1 MPDAVPLCATV
12 IVLFCLAYFT
22 MASIPFLFVRLDIP
36 EVWRLFR
43 GLFNVYFRVVA
54 VVALAATAA
63 FAISGHP
70 AVMAAMLLF
79 AATVMVARKTVLER
93 LDRQQTAWQSGDA
106 AAMRRL
112 RTIHWGAM
120 LVNIAILATV
130 AGTVPFIL

>member
-1 MPDAVPLCATV
+1 MPDAAPLCATI

-43 GLFNVYFRVVA
+43 GLFNVYFRVVG

-63 FAISGHP
+63 FATSGHP
-70 AVMAAMLLF
+70 GVMVAMLLLAG
-79 AATVMVARKTVLER
+79 AAMVGRKTVLDR
-93 LDRQQTAWQSGDA
+93 LDTQQTAWQSGDT

-112 RTIHWGAM
+112 RAMHWSAM
-120 LVNIAILATV
+120 LLNTAILATV
-130 AGTVPFIL
+130 AGTVPFVL